1 MTEFQNNIDKEE
13 QKSEATHEQK
23 EMLGAVLQQ
32 AREAKK
38 FTTAEV
44 ATRLHL
50 RNVVVEEIERDDF
63 SNISSATYVRGYV
76 RNYAR
81 LVEADLTVIEACLA
95 RQVPTVASPTM
106 HSFSRK
112 TSIEKRDTHWMWL
125 TYFIVIVSIALAIW
139 WWVQKPTSVDESL
152 SKPTIEE
159 LQAPNDAEDST
170 TIEPTRRGTISEN
183 SSTDDTLATAAM
195 DTPTTENDVTNT
207 AEQAAPVNAD
217 VDTANATTA
226 NETVADATPAAA
238 TPAASDNSTVGA
250 TADISQSTIDL
261 VLSGDCWIKATDAN
275 GHVMIDGLKTA
286 GQHIQVAGI
295 PPISVILGAPQVVT
309 LKYNDAIVSLE
320 GFKAGRVARLTLPQ
334 A

>member
-1 MTEFQNNIDKEE
+1 MTEFQNNSDKEE
-13 QKSEATHEQK
+13 QKSEATHEHK
-23 EMLGAVLQQ
+23 DMLGAVLQQ

-81 LVEADLTVIEACLA
+81 LVEADIRLIEECLA
-95 RQVPTVASPTM
+95 RQVPTVASPHM
-106 HSFSRK
+106 QSFSRK
-112 TSIEKRDTHWMWL
+112 TTLEKRDTHWMWL
-125 TYFIVIVSIALAIW
+125 TYFIVIVSIALAVW
-139 WWVQKPTSVDESL
+139 WWVQKPASVDESL

-159 LQAPNDAEDST
+159 LQAPNDANDNT
-170 TIEPTRRGTISEN
+170 TIQPTRRDIISDN
-183 SSTDDTLATAAM
+183 SSADETSATAAI
-195 DTPTTENDVTNT
+195 DTPATASDVTST
-207 AEQAAPVNAD
+207 AAPVAPANTD
-217 VDTANATTA
+217 LETANATAVDAAPAVTTA
-226 NETVADATPAAA
+226 T
-238 TPAASDNSTVGA
+238 ASDNSAVGA

-286 GQHIQVAGI
+286 GQQIQVAGI
-295 PPISVILGAPQVVT
+295 PPISIILGAPQVVT
-309 LKYNDAIVSLE
+309 LKYNGANVSLD
-320 GFKAGRVARLTLPQ
+320 GYKAGRVARLTLPQ

>member
-1 MTEFQNNIDKEE
+1 MTEFQNKIDKEE

-23 EMLGAVLQQ
+23 EMLGAVLRE

-38 FTTAEV
+38 YTTAEV

-81 LVEADLTVIEACLA
+81 LVEADLATIEACLA
-95 RQVPTVASPTM
+95 HQVPTVASPAM

-125 TYFIVIVSIALAIW
+125 TYFIVIVSIALAVW
-139 WWVQKPTSVDESL
+139 WWVQKPASVDESL

-159 LQAPNDAEDST
+159 LQAPNDNET
-170 TIEPTRRGTISEN
+170 PVMEPTNRGTISGRN
-183 SSTDDTLATAAM
+183 
-195 DTPTTENDVTNT
+195 TTEDSGQVAEAASEVTTPDSAYQQPLMPEANSATEDSASAANT
-207 AEQAAPVNAD
+207 A
-217 VDTANATTA
+217 TT
-226 NETVADATPAAA
+226 DATPETRVAAA
-238 TPAASDNSTVGA
+238 EDSVSTSETAA
-250 TADISQSTIDL
+250 ISKANIEL
-261 VLSGDCWIKATDAN
+261 ILSGDCWIKASDAS

-309 LKYNDAIVSLE
+309 LKYNDANVSLD
-320 GFKAGRVARLTLPQ
+320 GYKAGRVARLTLPQ